1 MRLIDCARQAG
12 VTTDTLRHYL
22 RVGLVEADGRAE
34 NGYRTFS
41 ERSVARVRFIRSAL
55 ALGLTL
61 KDAAELVEMSRR
73 GKSPCPRARTLLD
86 ERLEEQG
93 RRLDEVVFLFRRMKR
108 VVTEWKQRPDGV
120 PDGHSVCSLI
130 EGAGSLDTRLPR
142 QRRGSRASA

>member
-1 MRLIDCARQAG
+1 MRLIECARQAD

-22 RVGLVEADGRAE
+22 RVGLVEADGRTE

-41 ERSVARVRFIRSAL
+41 ERSVARVRFIRNAL

-73 GKSPCPRARTLLD
+73 GRSPCPRARALLD

-93 RRLDEVVFLFRRMKR
+93 RRLDEAVLLFRRMRKA
-108 VVTEWKQRPDGV
+108 VNDWKQRPDGV
-120 PDGHSVCSLI
+120 PDGHAVCSLI
-130 EGAGSLDTRLPR
+130 EGSGSIEPR
-142 QRRGSRASA
+142 TPRAHRGRRARV

>member
-22 RVGLVEADGRAE
+22 RVGLVEADGRTE

-73 GKSPCPRARTLLD
+73 GKSPCPRARALLD

-93 RRLDEVVFLFRRMKR
+93 RQLDEIVHLFRRMKHA
-108 VVTEWKQRPDGV
+108 VNEWKRHPDGV

-130 EGAGSLDTRLPR
+130 EGSESLDARPSR
-142 QRRGSRASA
+142 QRRGARASA